1 MIRVC
6 IAGATGRMGSTVLR
20 EACLREGFEVV
31 GAVASPN
38 NPNIGKTLSDL
49 GLCDLDVELVG
60 PDRLSEAVEN
70 ADVYISF
77 TTPEAEKNNLPVVAD
92 LGRKIVMGTTGFSEE
107 DLSTLK
113 LRIAEKVPAVFAP
126 NFAIGVNVLFKVL
139 SSLKALPETYDFSI
153 IEMHHK
159 GKKDAPSGTAA
170 KLGAIISGFKGYE
183 KTVYG
188 RSGVSLRKSDE
199 LEILSVRAGG
209 IPGIHEV
216 VAAGKY
222 EVIRIEHTSF
232 SRSVFAEGALY
243 AAEWVHGQERPG
255 VYSMEDV
262 LGL

>member
-92 LGRKIVMGTTGFSEE
+92 LGRQASQR
-107 DLSTLK
+107 
-113 LRIAEKVPAVFAP
+113 RISP
-126 NFAIGVNVLFKVL
+126 IL
-139 SSLKALPETYDFSI
+139 SS
-153 IEMHHK
+153 
-159 GKKDAPSGTAA
+159 G
-170 KLGAIISGFKGYE
+170 
-183 KTVYG
+183 
-188 RSGVSLRKSDE
+188 
-199 LEILSVRAGG
+199 
-209 IPGIHEV
+209 
-216 VAAGKY
+216 
-222 EVIRIEHTSF
+222 
-232 SRSVFAEGALY
+232 
-243 AAEWVHGQERPG
+243 
-255 VYSMEDV
+255 
-262 LGL
+262 